1 MKKLIVKNLKDF
13 FEVEFKN
20 QFQMLGELEKKVFE
34 TDEVQQVVL
43 VEYKTEGDAI
53 FDLVKIEYGK
63 NTVYTYQFTTTIS

>member
-63 NTVYTYQFTTTIS
+63 NIVYTYQFTTTIS

>member
-13 FEVEFKN
+13 FEMEFKK

-34 TDEVQQVVL
+34 TDEVQQVIL
-43 VEYKTEGDAI
+43 IEYKYFGDAI

-63 NTVYTYQFTTTIS
+63 NTVYTYQFTSTVS